1 MTPELERYYEER
13 LALFATRGWKDL
25 MEDVQTMRSATNTI
39 IGLTDET
46 LRIKQGELSIMDWM
60 LALEETSKR
69 AYADLQLPLSEGA
82 PYGTDQALSAQ
93 DG

>member
-25 MEDVQTMRSATNTI
+25 MEDVQTMRLATNTI

-60 LALEETSKR
+60 LGLEETSKR
-69 AYADLQLPLSEGA
+69 AYVDLRLPLQEGA
-82 PYGTDQALSAQ
+82 HDGTEQDVPRQ